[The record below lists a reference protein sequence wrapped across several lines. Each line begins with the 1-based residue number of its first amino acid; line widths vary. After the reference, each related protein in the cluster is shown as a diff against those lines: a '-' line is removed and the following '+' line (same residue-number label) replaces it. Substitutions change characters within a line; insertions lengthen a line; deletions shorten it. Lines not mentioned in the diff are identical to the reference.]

1 MVGVHSLLV
10 NNDNDNLSDDNN
22 NNNGEEEEE
31 EVKTSFSTV
40 KRTRIRGCRSQ
51 GCRNIKEII
60 AVI

>member
-1 MVGVHSLLV
+1 MLV

-22 NNNGEEEEE
+22 NNGEEE